1 MRNRII
7 FPVVVLQL
15 FSFFATAGG
24 VYPSTDSAAVDI
36 FYNKMQQKVV
46 WLAPGKKSNLQA
58 LAGFF
63 RQASHLGLE
72 ERDYQVPFIYSMA
85 GDFPG
90 ILPGDT
96 TVLTD
101 RRITME
107 ALRFF
112 CDIAYGPV
120 NNVPVRYNGLGTLT
134 DRYSRMAALLADCLR
149 TDSFNLFLHRVEP
162 ADSTYTMLKQVLVH
176 FYDALTDTGFT
187 EIPVVSLKADTTNM
201 ALIKRL
207 QQLGA
212 GDSITA
218 GKLKTSI
225 IKAQEMFNVLNDGV
239 LRSGFLRELN
249 IPFAVRLRELK
260 DGLNHARWLNT
271 YQPHTM
277 IVVNVP
283 STDLE
288 LFVDNKPV
296 LYSRVITGKK
306 STPTPT
312 LASRITEVVLY
323 PYWMVPY
330 RIATRE
336 LLPHIKRDRHYL
348 DDNQFEVLDRNG
360 RITDPTGINWQSLST
375 NNFPYVIRQNT
386 GCDNSLGIIKLNFYS
401 PFTVYLHDTPG
412 KSLFMLKQRFFS
424 HGCIRVE
431 EAVTLSRLLLD
442 NASAAMLDTL
452 IKEGPQPDQKPVV
465 IPVKSTV
472 LVFVVY
478 NVAWTDPAG
487 KVRFYED
494 VYKKY

>member
-1 MRNRII
+1 MMKLFIPLVI
-7 FPVVVLQL
+7 LQL
-15 FSFFATAGG
+15 LSLSTTARG
-24 VYPSTDSAAVDI
+24 VDSPGDSAAVNV
-36 FYNKMQQKVV
+36 FYSKMQQDIV
-46 WLAPGKKSNLQA
+46 WLTPGKKNNLQV

-63 RQASHLGLE
+63 RQAPYLGLE
-72 ERDYQVPFIYSMA
+72 ERDYQAQFIYA
-85 GDFPG
+85 IATDFP
-90 ILPGDT
+90 DT
-96 TVLTD
+96 FPSSAMIAAD
-101 RRITME
+101 RQITMK
-107 ALRFF
+107 ALHFF
-112 CDIAYGPV
+112 CDVAYGPV
-120 NNVPVRYNGLGTLT
+120 NNVLVRYNGLGTLT
-134 DRYSRMAALLADCLR
+134 DRYSAMPGLLAASLQS
-149 TDSFNLFLHRVEP
+149 DSFELFLQRIEP
-162 ADSTYTMLKQVLVH
+162 ADTAYAKLKQAFAC

-187 EIPVVSLKADTTNM
+187 ETPVISLKADTTNA
-201 ALIKRL
+201 ALMKRL
-207 QQLGA
+207 QQLGIADSTAA
-212 GDSITA
+212 G
-218 GKLKTSI
+218 GLKGGI
-225 IKAQEMFNVLNDGV
+225 IRAQEMFNVLNDGV
-239 LRSGFLRELN
+239 LRSGFLHELN
-249 IPFAVRLRELK
+249 ISFTVRQRELK
-260 DGLNHARWLNT
+260 DGLNQVRWLNA

-283 STDLE
+283 STGLE

-348 DDNQFEVLDRNG
+348 DDNQFEVLDRKG
-360 RITDPTGINWQSLST
+360 RITDPAGINWQSLST

-431 EAVTLSRLLLD
+431 DAVMLSRLLLD

-452 IKEGPQPDQKPVV
+452 IKEGPRPDQKPVV
-465 IPVKSTV
+465 IPIRSTV

-478 NVAWTDPAG
+478 NVAWADPAG